1 MKNLFY
7 RLFIV
12 AVLLIQNCKQASSNK
27 ELNNKNISS
36 EMVLIPGGTFTM
48 GGRSDQAYPDEFPQH
63 KVSIDPF
70 YMDLHEV
77 SNAEFDQFIT
87 ATGYVT
93 VAEKDIDW
101 EEIKVQLPVGTPKP
115 ADAILKAGSLVF
127 KETSGPVDL
136 MDYSQWWHWTIG
148 AHWRQPE
155 GPGSTIEG
163 RMDHPVVHVAYEDA
177 HAYARWAGKRLPTE
191 AEWEWAASGGT
202 MDKYPWGNDP
212 IEIATDKANF
222 WQGIFPYKNLLQD
235 GYFGTSPVG
244 SFPSNGYGL
253 YDMAGNVWEWCQDK
267 YDVASYAIDKSK
279 GIINNPNGSNQYND
293 PREPY
298 APKHII
304 RGGSFLCNE
313 SYCSGYRVSRRM
325 STSKDSGSN
334 HTGFRCA
341 RDY

>member
-1 MKNLFY
+1 M
-7 RLFIV
+7 
-12 AVLLIQNCKQASSNK
+12 
-27 ELNNKNISS
+27 
-36 EMVLIPGGTFTM
+36 
-48 GGRSDQAYPDEFPQH
+48 
-63 KVSIDPF
+63 
-70 YMDLHEV
+70 
-77 SNAEFDQFIT
+77 QFIT
-87 ATGYVT
+87 ATGYIT

-101 EEIKVQLPVGTPKP
+101 DEIKVQLPEGTPKP

-155 GPGSTIEG
+155 GPGSTIDE

-235 GYFGTSPVG
+235 GYLARACRALSLPMVTGCMTWLETSG
-244 SFPSNGYGL
+244 NGAKINMMSPAML
-253 YDMAGNVWEWCQDK
+253 LIKVK
-267 YDVASYAIDKSK
+267 AS
-279 GIINNPNGSNQYND
+279 
-293 PREPY
+293 
-298 APKHII
+298 
-304 RGGSFLCNE
+304 
-313 SYCSGYRVSRRM
+313 
-325 STSKDSGSN
+325 
-334 HTGFRCA
+334 
-341 RDY
+341 